1 VLGSVGEVVTA
12 ERRAEA
18 RQRLKWFGGA
28 GAALAGSLRDPDA
41 GRILAAQHG
50 RVRDRDMNQHS
61 SIKRRE
67 SLLERASELY
77 DFNAAIRAPVLP
89 VALMPA
95 APVVPVKAEPPAP
108 TRIETP
114 VEETAPASKRRKQP
128 IIISAPQSESGSAE
142 GGFAEAAAA
151 GAETGDADI
160 LSLNGFEAVLEKAPK
175 PVHTASEVHSATPSR
190 SGTVDREG
198 LLEDG
203 YILPDA
209 PVSALAEE
217 FRIIKRQLLL
227 NVGGNGAIADDKR
240 QTILICSAQPDEGK
254 TFCALNLAL
263 SLAGERDVE
272 ALLVD
277 GDFAKPEIL
286 SILGLESGPGLIDA
300 IADPD
305 CDPNPFVIRTDID
318 GLSVLPAGRQ
328 ANNVTEL
335 LASGRTREVL
345 AALTRDHPRRVV
357 IFDSPPALMASQA
370 SVLASQVGQVL
381 LIVRADQTTEADL
394 KEAVSLLS
402 GCEHLSLML
411 NGAGFAANGRRF
423 GAYYGYGQ

>member
-1 VLGSVGEVVTA
+1 
-12 ERRAEA
+12 
-18 RQRLKWFGGA
+18 
-28 GAALAGSLRDPDA
+28 
-41 GRILAAQHG
+41 
-50 RVRDRDMNQHS
+50 MNQHS
-61 SIKRRE
+61 SIKRRG

-77 DFNAAIRAPVLP
+77 DFNAAIRPPVMPQPPAPLAPV
-89 VALMPA
+89 MPI
-95 APVVPVKAEPPAP
+95 KAEPPVA
-108 TRIETP
+108 TRTEAV
-114 VEETAPASKRRKQP
+114 VEEVVTAGKRRKRP
-128 IIISAPQSESGSAE
+128 VIISEPEPEQD
-142 GGFAEAAAA
+142 AAAVDLAASEQTEA
-151 GAETGDADI
+151 GASEAGI
-160 LSLNGFEAVLEKAPK
+160 LSLDGYQNSYPQAEEQVQ
-175 PVHTASEVHSATPSR
+175 TSSEPRPATSSR

-227 NVGGNGAIADDKR
+227 SVSRGGKIAEDKR
-240 QTILICSAQPDEGK
+240 QTILVCSAQPDEGK

-286 SILGLESGPGLIDA
+286 SILGLQSGPGLIDA
-300 IADPD
+300 IGDPD
-305 CDPNPFVIRTDID
+305 CDPNDFVIRTDIE

-335 LASGRTREVL
+335 LASGRTRDVL

-357 IFDSPPALMASQA
+357 IFDSPPALMASPA
-370 SVLASQVGQVL
+370 SVLAGHVGQVL
-381 LIVRADQTTEADL
+381 LVVRADQTTEADL
-394 KEAVSLLS
+394 KEAVGLLS

-411 NGAGFAANGRRF
+411 NGAGFAATGRRF

>member
-1 VLGSVGEVVTA
+1 
-12 ERRAEA
+12 
-18 RQRLKWFGGA
+18 
-28 GAALAGSLRDPDA
+28 
-41 GRILAAQHG
+41 
-50 RVRDRDMNQHS
+50 MNQHS
-61 SIKRRE
+61 SIKRRG

-77 DFNAAIRAPVLP
+77 DFNAAIRAPV
-89 VALMPA
+89 MPE
-95 APVVPVKAEPPAP
+95 APVTPVPVVRVKPEPIAP
-108 TRIETP
+108 TRAEAPVENAAPAGKRRKKPVLISEPEPEQDGTAADLAPGEMADPQVAEADTLFLNGYEQSDFRAETP
-114 VEETAPASKRRKQP
+114 VQTESERRPATS
-128 IIISAPQSESGSAE
+128 
-142 GGFAEAAAA
+142 
-151 GAETGDADI
+151 
-160 LSLNGFEAVLEKAPK
+160 
-175 PVHTASEVHSATPSR
+175 SR

-227 NVGGNGAIADDKR
+227 SVSRGGKIAEDKR
-240 QTILICSAQPDEGK
+240 QTILVCSAQPDEGK

-300 IADPD
+300 IGDPD
-305 CDPNPFVIRTDID
+305 CDPNEFVIRTDIE

-345 AALTRDHPRRVV
+345 TGLTRDHPRRVV
-357 IFDSPPALMASQA
+357 IFDSPPALMASPA

-394 KEAVSLLS
+394 KEAVGLLS

-411 NGAGFAANGRRF
+411 NGAGFAATGRRF

>member
-1 VLGSVGEVVTA
+1 
-12 ERRAEA
+12 
-18 RQRLKWFGGA
+18 
-28 GAALAGSLRDPDA
+28 
-41 GRILAAQHG
+41 
-50 RVRDRDMNQHS
+50 MNQHS

-77 DFNAAIRAPVLP
+77 DFNAAIRAPVMPEAP
-89 VALMPA
+89 VAS
-95 APVVPVKAEPPAP
+95 APVVRVKPEPTAP
-108 TRIETP
+108 TRAETP
-114 VEETAPASKRRKQP
+114 VEDAAPVGKWRKKPVLISEPEPEQDATATDLAPAKV
-128 IIISAPQSESGSAE
+128 ADTDV
-142 GGFAEAAAA
+142 AEA
-151 GAETGDADI
+151 GL
-160 LSLNGFEAVLEKAPK
+160 LSLDGYEQGYSRAGEQVQ
-175 PVHTASEVHSATPSR
+175 TRSEPRHATPSR

-227 NVGGNGAIADDKR
+227 NVGRGGKVPEDKR
-240 QTILICSAQPDEGK
+240 QTILVCSAQPDEGK

-300 IADPD
+300 IGDPG
-305 CDPNPFVIRTDID
+305 CDPNEFVIRTDIE

-357 IFDSPPALMASQA
+357 IFDSPPALMASPA
-370 SVLASQVGQVL
+370 SVLASQVGQVML
-381 LIVRADQTTEADL
+381 VVRADQTTEADL

-402 GCEHLSLML
+402 GCDHLSLML
-411 NGAGFAANGRRF
+411 NGAGFAATGRRF

>member
-1 VLGSVGEVVTA
+1 
-12 ERRAEA
+12 
-18 RQRLKWFGGA
+18 
-28 GAALAGSLRDPDA
+28 
-41 GRILAAQHG
+41 
-50 RVRDRDMNQHS
+50 MNQHS
-61 SIKRRE
+61 PVRRRG
-67 SLLERASELY
+67 SLLERAAELY
-77 DFNAAIRAPVLP
+77 DFDAAIRAPVLP
-89 VALMPA
+89 NVPA
-95 APVVPVKAEPPAP
+95 APEVAAVPEPFPIREESLGEQPAP
-108 TRIETP
+108 SP
-114 VEETAPASKRRKQP
+114 KRRKVPVIQVEP
-128 IIISAPQSESGSAE
+128 ELEQTPSGLPDGQIEPALHPEPLSL
-142 GGFAEAAAA
+142 GGFE
-151 GAETGDADI
+151 DAQKPATVPPPAR
-160 LSLNGFEAVLEKAPK
+160 SLRPRV
-175 PVHTASEVHSATPSR
+175 PSR

-227 NVGGNGAIADDKR
+227 NLGPRGGVAQDKR
-240 QTILICSAQPDEGK
+240 QTILVCSAQPDEGK

-300 IADPD
+300 VGDPD
-305 CDPNPFVIRTDID
+305 VDPNDYVIRTDIA

-335 LASGRTREVL
+335 LASARTREVL
-345 AALTRDHPRRVV
+345 AQLTQDHPRRIV
-357 IFDSPPALMASQA
+357 IFDSPPALMASPA
-370 SVLASQVGQVL
+370 STLAEWVGQVL
-381 LIVRADQTTEADL
+381 IVVRADQTTEADL
-394 KEAVSLLS
+394 KEAVGLLS

-411 NGAGFAANGRRF
+411 NGAGFAPTGRRF
-423 GAYYGYGQ
+423 GAYYGYGE